1 MPMAFVF
8 VIGLSVCMRKNTSI
22 ANKIGHL
29 AVSLAIV
36 TVAGAGIATASSG
49 ALFTDTDA
57 ATMDVSSGWV
67 DVAVGGPTVLAL
79 SNLKPGDV
87 FFRSINV
94 ANTGSLAFAYALTA
108 SRPTGSGAPLADAL
122 RVESWK
128 TATAEAC
135 AATTYSAGTQIGAD
149 ASLSQLSLTGRQL
162 TAGTSETVCL
172 RISLPSSTPNA
183 VAGKSSTVTLTVGS
197 EQL

>member
-1 MPMAFVF
+1 MPIAILIAFC
-8 VIGLSVCMRKNTSI
+8 LSRGMRNNTSLVS
-22 ANKIGHL
+22 KIGHL
-29 AVSLAIV
+29 VASIAIV
-36 TVAGAGIATASSG
+36 TVAGAGIATAGSG
-49 ALFTDTDA
+49 ALFTDQDA

-87 FFRSINV
+87 FFRSLNV
-94 ANTGSLAFAYALTA
+94 ANTGSLAFAYSLTA
-108 SRPTGSGAPLADAL
+108 TRPTGSGAPLVDAL
-122 RVESWK
+122 RVEAWK

-135 AATTYSAGTQIGAD
+135 STAAYTNGAQIGSD
-149 ASLSQLSLTGRQL
+149 ASLSQLALSGRQL

-172 RISLPSSTPNA
+172 RISLPSSTPNGI
-183 VAGKSSTVTLTVGS
+183 AGKSSTVTLTLAS

>member
-1 MPMAFVF
+1 MPMAILHA
-8 VIGLSVCMRKNTSI
+8 IGLSVCMRKDTSL

-29 AVSLAIV
+29 FASLAVV
-36 TVAGAGIATASSG
+36 TVAGAGVATATSE

-87 FFRSINV
+87 FYRAINV
-94 ANTGSLAFAYALTA
+94 ANTGSLAFSYSLTA
-108 SRPTGSGAPLADAL
+108 TRPTGSGAPLVDAL

-128 TATAEAC
+128 TSTAEAC
-135 AATTYSAGTQIGAD
+135 ASSTYAGGTQIGAD
-149 ASLSQLSLTGRQL
+149 ASLSQLLLTGREL

-183 VAGKSSTVTLTVGS
+183 VAGKTSTVTLTVAS

>member
-1 MPMAFVF
+1 MPMAFLRS
-8 VIGLSVCMRKNTSI
+8 IGLSRGMRKNTSL

-29 AVSLAIV
+29 AASLAIV
-36 TVAGAGIATASSG
+36 TVAGAGVATAASG

-67 DVAVGGPTVLAL
+67 DVAVGGPTVLSL

-87 FFRSINV
+87 FYRSLNV
-94 ANTGSLAFAYALTA
+94 ANTGSLAFAYSLTG
-108 SRPTGSGAPLADAL
+108 SRPSGSGAPLVDAL

-135 AATTYSAGTQIGAD
+135 ASATYTSGTQIGAD
-149 ASLSQLSLTGRQL
+149 MSLSQLSLTGRQL
-162 TAGTSETVCL
+162 NAGTAETVCL
-172 RISLPSSTPNA
+172 RISLPTSTPNA
-183 VAGKSSTVTLTVGS
+183 VAGKTSSVTLTIAS

>member
-1 MPMAFVF
+1 MA
-8 VIGLSVCMRKNTSI
+8 IQTQMGLSRGMRKNTSL

-29 AVSLAIV
+29 AASLAIV
-36 TVAGAGIATASSG
+36 TVAGAGVATASSG
-49 ALFTDTDA
+49 ALFTDEDL

-87 FFRSINV
+87 FYRAINV
-94 ANTGSLAFAYALTA
+94 ANTGSLAFTYSMTA
-108 SRPTGSGAPLADAL
+108 SRPNGAGAPLVDAL
-122 RVESWK
+122 RVESRK

-135 AATTYSAGTQIGAD
+135 ASSTYSSGTQIGTD
-149 ASLSQLSLTGRQL
+149 VSLAQMSLTGRQL

-172 RISLPSSTPNA
+172 RISLPSSTPNGI
-183 VAGKSSTVTLTVGS
+183 AGKSATVTLTVAS

>member
-1 MPMAFVF
+1 MAIASKF
-8 VIGLSVCMRKNTSI
+8 GLSGCMRKNTSLV
-22 ANKIGHL
+22 NKIGHL
-29 AVSLAIV
+29 VASLAV
-36 TVAGAGIATASSG
+36 VSVAGAGIATAGSG
-49 ALFTDTDA
+49 ALFTDEDA

-94 ANTGSLAFAYALTA
+94 ANTGSLAFNYALTA
-108 SRPTGSGAPLADAL
+108 TRPTGGGAPLVDAL

-135 AATTYSAGTQIGAD
+135 ASATYTGGTQIGTD
-149 ASLSQLSLTGRQL
+149 GSLSQLSLTGRQL

-183 VAGKSSTVTLTVGS
+183 IAGKTSTVTLTVAS
-197 EQL
+197 TQL